1 MVSINAQQPL
11 AGIKV
16 LDFSTLLPGPLATLI
31 LAEAGAEVIKIE
43 RPGRGDEMRSYVPKF
58 GADSVNF
65 AMLNRGKKSIAI
77 DLKDKAARES
87 LLPLIKA
94 ADVVVEQFRPG
105 VMDRLGLG
113 YDALNAI
120 NPRIVYCAITG
131 YGQSGPRA
139 EVAAHDINYVAESG
153 MLSLAAG
160 EDGAPIVPPAL
171 IADIGG
177 GTYPAVIN
185 ILLALRARDASGKGC
200 KLDIAMGDNLFT
212 FLYWAMGNGLAA
224 GEWPKPG
231 GELVTGGSPRFFI
244 YRTRDDKFIAAA
256 PLEQKFWE
264 NFCDAINLDS
274 QFRDDAKDT
283 AASKRAVAQRLR
295 EKTASEWQAIFA
307 GKDLCCCVVATMQ
320 EALNDA
326 HFKARG
332 LFNRKVSA
340 DGKTVIAL
348 PVPVADVFRSAKIED
363 SYPALGDANSILQN
377 NQ

>member
-1 MVSINAQQPL
+1 MASINAQQPL

-43 RPGRGDEMRSYVPKF
+43 RPGRGDEMRSYLPKF

-77 DLKDKAARES
+77 DLKDETARAS
-87 LLPLIKA
+87 LLPLIKQ

-120 NPRIVYCAITG
+120 NPRIIYCAITG
-131 YGQSGPRA
+131 YGQTGPRA

-185 ILLALRARDASGKGC
+185 ILLALRARDASGQGC

-264 NFCDAINLDS
+264 NFCDAIQLDAK
-274 QFRDDAKDT
+274 FRDDSVDAQ
-283 AASKRAVAQRLR
+283 ASKRAVAQRLR
-295 EKTASEWQAIFA
+295 GKTAVEWQAIFA

-320 EALNDA
+320 EALDDA

-348 PVPVADVFRSAKIED
+348 PVPVADMFRSAKIED
-363 SYPALGDANSILQN
+363 GYPALGSANAILK
-377 NQ
+377 

>member
-1 MVSINAQQPL
+1 MSNINAQQPL
-11 AGIKV
+11 AGIRV

-43 RPGRGDEMRSYVPKF
+43 RPGRGDEMRSYEPKF
-58 GADSVNF
+58 GTDSVNF
-65 AMLNRGKKSIAI
+65 AMLNRGKKSLAL
-77 DLKDKAARES
+77 DLKDAKVREQ
-87 LLPLIKA
+87 LLPLIKQ

-113 YDALNAI
+113 YDALSAI
-120 NPRIVYCAITG
+120 NPRIIYCAITG
-131 YGQSGPRA
+131 YGQTGPRA

-185 ILLALRARDASGKGC
+185 ILLALRARDASGRGC

-212 FLYWAMGNGLAA
+212 FLYWAMGNGLVA
-224 GEWPKPG
+224 GEWPRPG
-231 GELVTGGSPRFFI
+231 GELVTGGSPRFFV

-264 NFCDAINLDS
+264 NFCDAIQLDAN
-274 QFRDDAKDT
+274 FHDDAKD
-283 AASKRAVAQRLR
+283 AAATKRAVAQRLR
-295 EKTASEWQAIFA
+295 EKTAAQWQAIFA

-332 LFNRKVSA
+332 LFNRTVTA
-340 DGKTVIAL
+340 DGKSVTAL
-348 PVPVADVFRSAKIED
+348 PVPVAELFRNAKIAAD
-363 SYPALGDANSILQN
+363 YPALGSANEILK

>member
-1 MVSINAQQPL
+1 MASINTQQPL

-43 RPGRGDEMRSYVPKF
+43 RPGRGDEMRSYMPKF

-77 DLKDKAARES
+77 DLKEAKARQS
-87 LLPLIKA
+87 LLPLIQS

-120 NPRIVYCAITG
+120 NPRIIYCAITG
-131 YGQSGPRA
+131 YGQTGPRA

-185 ILLALRARDASGKGC
+185 ILLALRARDASGQGC

-264 NFCDAINLDS
+264 NFCDAIQLDAK
-274 QFRDDAKDT
+274 FRDDRIDT
-283 AASKRAVAQRLR
+283 QASKRAVAQRLR
-295 EKTASEWQAIFA
+295 EKTAAEWQSLFA

-320 EALNDA
+320 EALDDA

-332 LFNRKVSA
+332 LFNRKVSV

-348 PVPVADVFRSAKIED
+348 PVPVADMFRSAKMED
-363 SYPALGDANSILQN
+363 GYPVLGSANDILK
-377 NQ
+377 

>member
-1 MVSINAQQPL
+1 MTHINATQPL

-43 RPGRGDEMRSYVPKF
+43 RPGRGDEMRSYMPKF

-77 DLKDKAARES
+77 DLKDLKAREL
-87 LLPLIKA
+87 LLPLIQE

-120 NPRIVYCAITG
+120 NPKIIYCAITG
-131 YGQSGPRA
+131 YGQTGPRA

-171 IADIGG
+171 IADIAG

-185 ILLALRARDASGKGC
+185 ILLALRARDASGQGC

-244 YRTRDDKFIAAA
+244 YRTRDDRFIAAA

-264 NFCDAINLDS
+264 NFCDAIQLDAAY
-274 QFRDDAKDT
+274 RDDAKDA

-295 EKTASEWQAIFA
+295 EKTAVEWQSIFA
-307 GKDLCCCVVATMQ
+307 GKDLCCSVVATMQ

-332 LFNRKVSA
+332 LFDRKVSA
-340 DGKTVIAL
+340 DGKTLIAL
-348 PVPVADVFRSAKIED
+348 PVPVAAAFRNTQTEAG
-363 SYPALGDANSILQN
+363 YPALGSDNKILN
-377 NQ
+377 KNK

>member
-1 MVSINAQQPL
+1 MTSINAQQPL

-43 RPGRGDEMRSYVPKF
+43 RPGRGDEMRSYLPKF

-87 LLPLIKA
+87 LLPLIKE

-120 NPRIVYCAITG
+120 NPRIIYCAITG
-131 YGQSGPRA
+131 YGQTGPRA

-185 ILLALRARDASGKGC
+185 ILLALRARDASSKGC

-212 FLYWAMGNGLAA
+212 FLYGAMGNGLAA

-264 NFCDAINLDS
+264 NFCDAIQLDAK
-274 QFRDDAKDT
+274 FRDDRIDT
-283 AASKRAVAQRLR
+283 QVSKRAVAQRLH
-295 EKTASEWQAIFA
+295 EKTAAEWQAVFA

-320 EALNDA
+320 EALDDA

-332 LFNRKVSA
+332 LFNRKVSV

-348 PVPVADVFRSAKIED
+348 PVPVADVFRSAKMED
-363 SYPALGDANSILQN
+363 GYPALGSANGILK
-377 NQ
+377 